1 MLLGVHS
8 YTLATIERSYSGERI
23 AIGRAVA
30 ARDGNAIEDEGP
42 GGIERRVRPARR
54 RTDGSPIA
62 ESLSTIA
69 HELRTP
75 LTTLRVSLE
84 LLADW
89 RELPPDD
96 VDELLSR
103 LERGTL
109 WLESLTDNLA
119 AWSAV
124 EVDALTLRR
133 EPGPVSEW
141 LLPALLLVQPL
152 LDRRDQGTI
161 LDCPLPAPWI
171 DGDPVRLG
179 QALINLLINAGKY
192 SVWGDRLVVKVVA
205 EAATVRVS
213 VTDHGD
219 GVRPEER
226 QRIFWRRSRGR
237 AALQTGA
244 RGHGLGLDVVR
255 GIVEAHGGAV
265 GVDGS
270 YGQGATFW
278 FTLPLL
284 TGRSGESDE
293 DSTG

>member
-1 MLLGVHS
+1 MTV
-8 YTLATIERSYSGERI
+8 
-23 AIGRAVA
+23 
-30 ARDGNAIEDEGP
+30 RDRNASESEGP

-54 RTDGSPIA
+54 RTDGPPVA

-89 RELPPDD
+89 RDLPPAEI
-96 VDELLSR
+96 DELLAR
-103 LERGTL
+103 VERGTL
-109 WLESLTDNLA
+109 WLENLTDNLA
-119 AWSAV
+119 AWSAA

-133 EPGPVSEW
+133 EPGPVSDW

-152 LDRRDQGTI
+152 LDRRDQGTV
-161 LDCPLPAPWI
+161 LDCPTPAPWI

-192 SVWGDRLVVKVVA
+192 SVWGDRLLVA
-205 EAATVRVS
+205 VAVDAGWVRVS

-226 QRIFWRRSRGR
+226 QRIFWRRARGR
-237 AALQTGA
+237 AALQSGA

-255 GIVEAHGGAV
+255 GIAEAHGGAV
-265 GVDGS
+265 GVDS
-270 YGQGATFW
+270 SDGQGATFW

-284 TGRSGESDE
+284 SGHPGEGDE

>member
-1 MLLGVHS
+1 MGKV
-8 YTLATIERSYSGERI
+8 
-23 AIGRAVA
+23 VA
-30 ARDGNAIEDEGP
+30 ARDGNAIESEGP

-54 RTDGSPIA
+54 STDGVPIA

-84 LLADW
+84 LLAEW
-89 RELPPDD
+89 RALPPDD
-96 VDELLSR
+96 VDELLAR
-103 LERGTL
+103 VERGTL

-119 AWSAV
+119 AWSAA

-133 EPGPVSEW
+133 EPGPISDW

-161 LDCPLPAPWI
+161 LDCPTPAPWV

-179 QALINLLINAGKY
+179 QALVNLLINAAKY
-192 SVWGDRLVVKVVA
+192 SVWGDRLVVRAAVD
-205 EAATVRVS
+205 AATVRVS

-226 QRIFWRRSRGR
+226 QRIFWRRARGR
-237 AALQTGA
+237 AALQSGA

-255 GIVEAHGGAV
+255 GIAEAHGGAV
-265 GVDGS
+265 GIDGV

-278 FTLPLL
+278 FTLPRL
-284 TGRSGESDE
+284 TGHPGERNE
-293 DSTG
+293 DPAGR

>member
-1 MLLGVHS
+1 M
-8 YTLATIERSYSGERI
+8 
-23 AIGRAVA
+23 GRAVA
-30 ARDGNAIEDEGP
+30 AHDGNAGEDEGP
-42 GGIERRVRPARR
+42 GSIERRVHPARR
-54 RTDGSPIA
+54 RTDASPLA

-84 LLADW
+84 LLTDW
-89 RELPPDD
+89 RELPPDE
-96 VDELLSR
+96 VDELLAR
-103 LERGTL
+103 VERGTL

-119 AWSAV
+119 AWSAA

-133 EPGPVSEW
+133 EPGPVSDW
-141 LLPALLLVQPL
+141 LLPALRLVQPL
-152 LDRRDQGTI
+152 LDRRDQGTL
-161 LDCPLPAPWI
+161 LDCPTPAPWV

-192 SVWGDRLVVKVVA
+192 SVWGDRLLVTVA
-205 EAATVRVS
+205 VDAALVRVS

-226 QRIFWRRSRGR
+226 QRIFWRRARGR
-237 AALQTGA
+237 AALRSGT

-255 GIVEAHGGAV
+255 GIAEAHGGAV
-265 GVDGS
+265 GVDS
-270 YGQGATFW
+270 IYGRGATFW

-284 TGRSGESDE
+284 TGHSGEGDE
-293 DSTG
+293 NFTG

>member
-1 MLLGVHS
+1 M
-8 YTLATIERSYSGERI
+8 
-23 AIGRAVA
+23 GRVVA
-30 ARDGNAIEDEGP
+30 ARDGNAIADEGP
-42 GGIERRVRPARR
+42 GGIERRVQPARR
-54 RTDGSPIA
+54 RADASPLA

-89 RELPPDD
+89 RDLPPDE
-96 VDELLSR
+96 VDELLAR
-103 LERGTL
+103 VERGAL

-119 AWSAV
+119 AWSAA

-133 EPGPVSEW
+133 EPGPVGDW
-141 LLPALLLVQPL
+141 LMPALLLVQPL
-152 LDRRDQGTI
+152 LDRRDQGTV
-161 LDCPLPAPWI
+161 LDCPTPAPWI

-179 QALINLLINAGKY
+179 QALVNLLINAGKY
-192 SVWGDRLVVKVVA
+192 SVWGDRLLVRVA
-205 EAATVRVS
+205 VESPWVRVS

-226 QRIFWRRSRGR
+226 QRIFRRRARGR
-237 AALQTGA
+237 AALQSGA

-255 GIVEAHGGAV
+255 GIAEAHGGAV
-265 GVDGS
+265 GVDGV

-278 FTLPLL
+278 FVLPLL
-284 TGRSGESDE
+284 MGQAGEGDE
-293 DSTG
+293 DTAGR

>member
-1 MLLGVHS
+1 M
-8 YTLATIERSYSGERI
+8 
-23 AIGRAVA
+23 GRTVA
-30 ARDGNAIEDEGP
+30 ARNGNTIEDEAP
-42 GGIERRVRPARR
+42 GGIERRVQFARR
-54 RTDGSPIA
+54 RTDASPIA

-84 LLADW
+84 LLSDW
-89 RELPPDD
+89 REIPPAE

-103 LERGTL
+103 VERGTL

-119 AWSAV
+119 SWSAA

-133 EPGPVSEW
+133 EPGPVSDW
-141 LLPALLLVQPL
+141 LLPALMLVQPL
-152 LDRRDQGTI
+152 LDRRDQETS
-161 LDCPLPAPWI
+161 LDCPTPAPWV

-192 SVWGDRLVVKVVA
+192 SVWGDQLLVTVA
-205 EAATVRVS
+205 VEASSVRVS

-226 QRIFWRRSRGR
+226 QRIFWRRARGR
-237 AALQTGA
+237 AALQSGA

-255 GIVEAHGGAV
+255 GIAEAHGGAV
-265 GVDGS
+265 GVDGI

-284 TGRSGESDE
+284 TGHSSESDE
-293 DSTG
+293 DSAG

>member
-1 MLLGVHS
+1 MGK
-8 YTLATIERSYSGERI
+8 TIAMGMI
-23 AIGRAVA
+23 VAI
-30 ARDGNAIEDEGP
+30 ARDRNVSEEMGP

-54 RTDGSPIA
+54 RTDGPPVA

-75 LTTLRVSLE
+75 LTTLRASLE
-84 LLADW
+84 LLAEW
-89 RELPPDD
+89 RDLSPDE
-96 VDELLSR
+96 VDELLMR
-103 LERGTL
+103 VERGTL

-133 EPGPVSEW
+133 EPAPVSDW
-141 LLPALLLVQPL
+141 LKPALLLVQPL
-152 LDRRDQGTI
+152 LDRRDQGAH
-161 LDCPLPAPWI
+161 LDCPTPTPWI

-192 SVWGDRLVVKVVA
+192 SVWGDQLLVTVA
-205 EAATVRVS
+205 VDDGWVRVG

-226 QRIFWRRSRGR
+226 QRIFRRRARGR
-237 AALQTGA
+237 AALQSGA

-255 GIVEAHGGAV
+255 GIAEAHGGAV
-265 GVDGS
+265 GVDGV
-270 YGQGATFW
+270 YGRGATFW

-284 TGRSGESDE
+284 TRCSGEGDE
-293 DSTG
+293 DSAG

>member
-1 MLLGVHS
+1 M
-8 YTLATIERSYSGERI
+8 I
-23 AIGRAVA
+23 AIGRVVTV
-30 ARDGNAIEDEGP
+30 RNGNAGEGKGP

-54 RTDGSPIA
+54 RTDGAPIA

-84 LLADW
+84 LLSEW
-89 RELPPDD
+89 RALPPDE
-96 VDELLSR
+96 VDELIAR
-103 LERGTL
+103 VERGTL

-133 EPGPVSEW
+133 EPGPVSDW
-141 LLPALLLVQPL
+141 LMPALMLVQPL

-161 LDCPLPAPWI
+161 LACPTPAPWTA
-171 DGDPVRLG
+171 GDPVRLG

-192 SVWGDRLVVKVVA
+192 SVWGDQLLVTVA
-205 EAATVRVS
+205 VEVDWVRVS

-226 QRIFWRRSRGR
+226 RRIFWRRTRGR
-237 AALQTGA
+237 AALQSGA

-255 GIVEAHGGAV
+255 GIAEAHGGAV
-265 GVDGS
+265 GVES
-270 YGQGATFW
+270 VYGRGATFW

-284 TGRSGESDE
+284 MDYPGEGHE
-293 DSTG
+293 DSAG

>member
-1 MLLGVHS
+1 MIAMGKTVA
-8 YTLATIERSYSGERI
+8 TRDENTIES
-23 AIGRAVA
+23 
-30 ARDGNAIEDEGP
+30 EGP

-54 RTDGSPIA
+54 SVDSAPIA

-84 LLADW
+84 LLSDW
-89 RELPPDD
+89 RDLPPDE
-96 VDELLSR
+96 VDELLAR
-103 LERGTL
+103 VERGTL

-119 AWSAV
+119 AWSAA

-133 EPGPVSEW
+133 EPGPISDW
-141 LLPALLLVQPL
+141 LLSALLLVQPL

-161 LDCPLPAPWI
+161 LDCPTPVPWV

-179 QALINLLINAGKY
+179 QALVNLLINAGKY
-192 SVWGDRLVVKVVA
+192 SVWGDRLVVQVTVDA
-205 EAATVRVS
+205 GTVRVS

-226 QRIFWRRSRGR
+226 QRIFWRRARGR
-237 AALQTGA
+237 AALQSGA

-255 GIVEAHGGAV
+255 GIAEAHGGAV
-265 GVDGS
+265 GIDGV

-278 FTLPLL
+278 FALPLL
-284 TGRSGESDE
+284 RGHSGESDE
-293 DSTG
+293 DSAG